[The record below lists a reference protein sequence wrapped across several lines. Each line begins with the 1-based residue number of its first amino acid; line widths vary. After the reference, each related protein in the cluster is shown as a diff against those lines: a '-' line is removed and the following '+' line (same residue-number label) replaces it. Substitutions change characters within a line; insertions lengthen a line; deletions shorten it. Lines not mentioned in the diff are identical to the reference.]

1 MPNGDYSPSPMR
13 VSLRTTQESSPPPPR
28 STYDLADYLGMLRR
42 SWWLLLAA
50 TVVAVAAAVGVTT
63 MQTKVYE
70 ASTSVLVLP
79 TGVQNTELA
88 GGRTKTTINLD
99 TEAQLVRSSST
110 AELARTL
117 LKSSRPAADLRK
129 AVSVTVPPNTAV
141 LEITYAAADPDTARK
156 GSHAFAAAYLKN
168 RQEGTQD
175 DLDAQVKAL
184 QAQIKGVQ
192 KQLQGVTHKL
202 DAQPP
207 DAADGYLNAQ
217 QQNLSSQ
224 LNTLTTKLNELSTTP
239 VSGGRIISDA
249 QTPAAP
255 SRPVLLLNL
264 AAGLMVGLVGGVAL
278 VVARQFLDRRVHRG
292 VDVARR
298 AGVPLLV
305 ELSDRQVVRSAPTA
319 DTVFGA
325 FTPGGR
331 TFSRLRNEVAAG
343 LGVPAVVVVTGASR
357 GPAAGT
363 LAANLA
369 VAFTRAGNQVAL
381 VYADVPA
388 STGLFGAPVAPGLAE
403 VLAGRTAVDEA
414 LVAAA
419 RHPGLRVLP
428 TGSTASAAGLL
439 QSEAARRVLTALKT
453 QVEYVIVLA
462 PSTAESADAQS
473 LAIHADAVILAVD
486 LRRTTDLEVAD
497 AAEQL
502 HRVGT
507 PLLGAAAL
515 APMPSPKPRA
525 KPGNRR
531 GLVSRLRSRLG
542 LGTRTGAPP
551 DARQRSDGKASIRKP
566 EAGGTKPTTS
576 GAKSTDTPTVVLPRI
591 TDEDPPDTSGADL
604 ADELEPDAAPE
615 PRADQ
620 DRTPQASR
628 RRKPRPKRMPQIETD
643 LEVAGKG
650 SRS

>member
-1 MPNGDYSPSPMR
+1 MSEEQPFFGTSSAVSANEPFGRGAGTTCGQTTTYRLADVGKIGECRMPNGDYSPSPMR

-175 DLDAQVKAL
+175 DLD
-184 QAQIKGVQ
+184 
-192 KQLQGVTHKL
+192 
-202 DAQPP
+202 
-207 DAADGYLNAQ
+207 
-217 QQNLSSQ
+217 SQ

-369 VAFTRAGNQVAL
+369 V
-381 VYADVPA
+381 
-388 STGLFGAPVAPGLAE
+388 
-403 VLAGRTAVDEA
+403 
-414 LVAAA
+414 
-419 RHPGLRVLP
+419 
-428 TGSTASAAGLL
+428 
-439 QSEAARRVLTALKT
+439 
-453 QVEYVIVLA
+453 
-462 PSTAESADAQS
+462 
-473 LAIHADAVILAVD
+473 
-486 LRRTTDLEVAD
+486 
-497 AAEQL
+497 
-502 HRVGT
+502 
-507 PLLGAAAL
+507 
-515 APMPSPKPRA
+515 
-525 KPGNRR
+525 
-531 GLVSRLRSRLG
+531 
-542 LGTRTGAPP
+542 
-551 DARQRSDGKASIRKP
+551 
-566 EAGGTKPTTS
+566 
-576 GAKSTDTPTVVLPRI
+576 
-591 TDEDPPDTSGADL
+591 
-604 ADELEPDAAPE
+604 
-615 PRADQ
+615 
-620 DRTPQASR
+620 
-628 RRKPRPKRMPQIETD
+628 
-643 LEVAGKG
+643 
-650 SRS
+650 

>member
-1 MPNGDYSPSPMR
+1 MSEEQPFFGTSSAVSANEPFGRGAGTTCGQTTTYRLADVGKIGECRMPNGDYSPSPMR
-13 VSLRTTQESSPPPPR
+13 VSLRTTQESSPLPPR
-28 STYDLADYLGMLRR
+28 STYDLAGYLGMLRR

-224 LNTLTTKLNELSTTP
+224 HNTLTTKLNELSTTP

-403 VLAGRTAVDEA
+403 VL
-414 LVAAA
+414 
-419 RHPGLRVLP
+419 
-428 TGSTASAAGLL
+428 
-439 QSEAARRVLTALKT
+439 TALKT

-525 KPGNRR
+525 QPGNRR
-531 GLVSRLRSRLG
+531 GLVSRLRSRL
-542 LGTRTGAPP
+542 
-551 DARQRSDGKASIRKP
+551 P

-591 TDEDPPDTSGADL
+591 TDEDQPDTSGADL

-615 PRADQ
+615 PRAEQ
-620 DRTPQASR
+620 DRTPPASR

>member
-1 MPNGDYSPSPMR
+1 MSEEQPFFGTSSAVSANEPFGRGAGTTCGQTTTYRLADVGKIGECRMPNGDYSPSPMR

-278 VVARQFLDRRVHRG
+278 VV
-292 VDVARR
+292 
-298 AGVPLLV
+298 
-305 ELSDRQVVRSAPTA
+305 
-319 DTVFGA
+319 
-325 FTPGGR
+325 
-331 TFSRLRNEVAAG
+331 
-343 LGVPAVVVVTGASR
+343 VTGAAR

-525 KPGNRR
+525 QPGNRR
-531 GLVSRLRSRLG
+531 GLVSRLRSRL
-542 LGTRTGAPP
+542 
-551 DARQRSDGKASIRKP
+551 P

-628 RRKPRPKRMPQIETD
+628 RRKPRPKRMPQLETD